1 MDISQYLE
9 IFIEESREHL
19 QGLNTSLL
27 ELEKGTVSKDVIN
40 EVFRAAH
47 TLKGMAATMGFK
59 GMNLLTHDM
68 ENVLSEIRNDNINV
82 DANLLDVLFQCLDA
96 LERYVDN
103 IIETGNEGSETN
115 DILIKKLNIIL
126 NGESTLKET
135 TSISAPTTQPS
146 QAINIKAK
154 DGEKEHKYA
163 ALSLADFE
171 KHAIIVAQQEQYNC
185 FGMTIYI
192 ADSCVLKSARA
203 FIIFRTLE
211 NLGQI
216 IKSSPTV
223 QDIEDENFDNDFSL
237 LIITKESKEEVHKQL
252 TSIAEVEVVQ
262 IGLMQIEEGTE
273 ASSSSDETDDNGDV
287 SQRDNEQSSSKSKPK
302 TNRTV
307 RVDIERLDTLMNLVS
322 ELIIIK
328 NGLETVENTNQNF
341 TDQIEYLERITTNLH
356 DAVMKVRMVPIERV
370 FNRFPRLIRDLSR
383 QLQKNMEFH
392 MSGEETEL
400 DRTVIDE
407 IGDPLVH
414 LIRNSADHGIEM
426 PNVRIENGK
435 DPMGHVYL
443 TAYQDGNNVVI
454 EVADD
459 GNGINVSRV
468 KAKAIERG
476 TITAE
481 QAEVMSEQEII
492 ELLFKPSFSTAD
504 VISDVSGRGVG
515 LDVVKTKI
523 EALGGII
530 EVKNE
535 LGKGSKF
542 IIRLP
547 LTLAIIQAL
556 MVNIADEKYAIPL
569 NTIQNIENVNIADI
583 KYIQNQEVI
592 NLRGQVIP
600 VLRLYDILEVTK
612 EPTEKEFITVVIVT
626 KGDKKAGFVVDSLI
640 GQQEIVI
647 KTLGKFLTNI
657 KMIAGATILGDGD
670 VALILDVNTL
680 V

>member
-59 GMNLLTHDM
+59 NMNLLTHDM

-82 DANLLDVLFQCLDA
+82 DPNLLDVLFQCLDA

-103 IIETGNEGSETN
+103 IIETGSEGSDTNEG
-115 DILIKKLNIIL
+115 LIKRLNAIL
-126 NGESTLKET
+126 NGEGVVHEASKEQVVAEPT
-135 TSISAPTTQPS
+135 PSIK
-146 QAINIKAK
+146 IEVK
-154 DGEKEHKYA
+154 DGEKAHKYA
-163 ALSLADFE
+163 SLSLADFE
-171 KHAIIVAQQEQYNC
+171 KHAIMKAQEENYNC

-192 ADSCVLKSARA
+192 SESCVLKSARA

-223 QDIEDENFDNDFSL
+223 QDIEDENFDSDFSL
-237 LIITKESKEEVHKQL
+237 MIITKENKEEIHKQL
-252 TSIAEVEVVQ
+252 TSIAEVEAVQ
-262 IGLMQIEEGTE
+262 IGIVKVEEGTE
-273 ASSSSDETDDNGDV
+273 TSNNSEDNDDSGEV
-287 SQRDNEQSSSKSKPK
+287 TQRDSDQSSSKSKPK

-328 NGLETVENTNQNF
+328 NGLETVETTNQNF

-459 GNGINVSRV
+459 GNGINVAKV

-476 TITAE
+476 TITSE

-600 VLRLYDILEVTK
+600 VLRLYDILEVAK
-612 EPTEKEFITVVIVT
+612 EPEEKEFITVVIVN

-657 KMIAGATILGDGD
+657 KMIAGATILGNGD